1 MSKSQITK
9 SVPPLIN
16 DSSKWRTW
24 FELAL
29 WMGSA
34 SIFFNYYNLIGE
46 LARQRGVDYTPYI
59 FVKYDLM
66 IPVIP
71 WTIIPYILVYT
82 VPFIYTAGI
91 CYKVGVRAAM
101 PSVRRM
107 WLANALMLAA
117 AFAIFYYFPTQIS
130 DLADY
135 EVGDGWLDILTFQFV
150 HKGLTKFCAFPSLH
164 VANVWYSSSVAKRHA
179 VPGDMFL
186 RVFAWLQFIC
196 TVGTRAHFL
205 WDLPAGWILA
215 ELFYR
220 AAFVPLEKLNL
231 LSYPTPS
238 STTLALSLV
247 VPAALYAGL
256 MHLSALT
263 GWGGFANFFS

>member
-1 MSKSQITK
+1 
-9 SVPPLIN
+9 
-16 DSSKWRTW
+16 
-24 FELAL
+24 
-29 WMGSA
+29 MGSA